1 MACLYWEG
9 DYMKTRTVRV
19 LLVAG
24 LALVLAAC
32 GSYYKVTDPG
42 SGRIYYTKEVDK
54 APAGAIRFEDAGT
67 GSEVTL
73 QSSEVKEITSDEF
86 EGATKQ
92 P

>member
-24 LALVLAAC
+24 LALLLAAC
-32 GSYYKVTDPG
+32 GSYYKVTDPT

-54 APAGAIRFEDAGT
+54 TPGGAIRFEDAGT

-73 QSSEVKEITSDEF
+73 QSSEVKQISSDEF
-86 EGATKQ
+86 DGATEQ